1 LTENKINFDEITA
14 EQVGKSLRTEFFLL
28 SQAISE
34 NIRNIPDEII
44 LNLFKIIEKA
54 DEIYIHGAGRSGNVG
69 RSFAT
74 RLMHLGYK
82 VHVVGEP
89 TTTAMKP
96 SDSYFI
102 ISGSGDTPSIAN
114 SAEAMRR
121 DINPI
126 IVTLT
131 MNPAKG
137 RVSKVADLVIHIR
150 GKEIVNGKISELNNK
165 SENDEPIDWA
175 IRQLLDKFDVFAPLN
190 TVFEDTAIIFLD
202 TVIDTLA
209 KYKEIT
215 EDDMKKRHTRTE

>member
-1 LTENKINFDEITA
+1 MTENKINFDEITA

-44 LNLFKIIEKA
+44 LSLLKIIEEV
-54 DEIYIHGAGRSGNVG
+54 DEVYVTGAGRSGNVG

-74 RLMHLGYK
+74 RLMHLGYT
-82 VHVVGEP
+82 VHMVGEP
-89 TTTAMKP
+89 TTTAMSS
-96 SDSYFI
+96 SDCYFV
-102 ISGSGDTPSIAN
+102 ISGSGNTPSIAS
-114 SAEAMRR
+114 SAEAMRE
-121 DINPI
+121 DINPA

-131 MNPAKG
+131 MNPEA
-137 RVSKVADLVIHIR
+137 RVAKVADLVIHIR